1 MRKKIVYITGSRA
14 DFGRAYY
21 ILRAIQ
27 EHPDFKLHIIATS
40 MHLAPEFGYT
50 LQEIE
55 EKFWVDEKVDMLL
68 CSDGGGAMAK
78 SFGIGVVGI
87 AQAMEK
93 IMPDLTLLLGDRG
106 EMLAGA
112 IVCKHLN
119 IPVAHIGGGHLSGSV
134 DDRIR
139 DAITVFS
146 DFHFV
151 ASKKCFERVISI
163 GADPSKTYI
172 VGAPDLEAIR
182 RKDFSRPQEV
192 AQKFG
197 IRVCD
202 PLILVSYHPVTEE
215 VEEAEDEMETVCE
228 SIVDFCK
235 NIIDSEK
242 AQVVITYPNADAG
255 GRRIIKVLKKYSGL
269 PFVQIYRHIPYR
281 LYLGLMNLARVMI
294 GNSSSGLIEAASFG
308 LPVVNIGTRQVGR
321 ERAENVID
329 VKCNKEEIVEAI
341 KKAVFDEEFIKRAN
355 SCVSPYG
362 DGRTSERIMRIME
375 DNLLRNDKGNSFRS

>member
-1 MRKKIVYITGSRA
+1 MKRKIVYITGSRA

-21 ILRAIQ
+21 ILKAIQ
-27 EHPDFKLHIIATS
+27 EHPDFELHIIATS
-40 MHLAPEFGYT
+40 MHLTFEFGYT
-50 LQEIE
+50 LREIE
-55 EKFWVDEKVDMLL
+55 EKFRVDEKVDMLL
-68 CSDGGGAMAK
+68 CNDGGGAMAK

-87 AQAMEK
+87 AQAVEK
-93 IMPDLTLLLGDRG
+93 IVPDLTLLLGDRG

-112 IVCKHLN
+112 IACKHLN
-119 IPVAHIGGGHLSGSV
+119 IPVGHIGGGHLSGSI

-182 RKDFSRPQEV
+182 RKDFSTPQEL
-192 AQKFG
+192 AQKLG
-197 IRVCD
+197 IRVCR
-202 PLILVSYHPVTEE
+202 PLLLLSYHPVTEE
-215 VEEAEDEMETVCE
+215 VEEVEDKVETVCE
-228 SIVDFCK
+228 SIVDFCE
-235 NIIDSEK
+235 NIMGSEK
-242 AQVVITYPNADAG
+242 PQVVITYPNADAG
-255 GRRIIKVLKKYSGL
+255 GRRIIKGLKKYSRF
-269 PFVQIYRHIPYR
+269 PFVQIYHHIPYR

-294 GNSSSGLIEAASFG
+294 GNSSAGLIEAASFG

-329 VKCNKEEIVEAI
+329 VKCNKEEIVGAI
-341 KKAVFDEEFIKRAN
+341 EKAMFDKNFIRKAN
-355 SCVSPYG
+355 FCTNPYG
-362 DGRTSERIMRIME
+362 DGNTSQRVIRIME
-375 DNLLRNDKGNSFRS
+375 DILFKK